1 VSEPL
6 PSPLVLS
13 AIDGRG
19 IATVTLNRPERHN
32 AYDGPLIDQLI
43 AAIAAFAAEPRVRV
57 VLVRGA
63 GRHFQA
69 GADVEWLRRMG
80 EASLEDNLAFSLR
93 TTEAMRALCAFPQP
107 TIALVHGACM
117 GGGVGLVAACDV
129 AIATEGASF
138 ALSEVRRGIIPAPI
152 IPQLCAAM
160 GVRELRRYGITGERF
175 DAREARRIGLVH
187 EVCPDGGLDAAA
199 APIVEAILAGGP
211 QAIAQSKALVL
222 ARGGLAIS
230 DGEVRSLAAQA
241 ALRRASPEAA
251 EGLSSFLEKRDPSW
265 YPPKGEGN

>member
-1 VSEPL
+1 MSEP
-6 PSPLVLS
+6 PAPLVLS
-13 AIDGRG
+13 AMDERG
-19 IATVTLNRPERHN
+19 IATLTLNRPARHN
-32 AYDGPLIDQLI
+32 AYDGPLIEQLI
-43 AAIAAFAAEPRVRV
+43 EAVGALEAEPRLRV
-57 VLVRGA
+57 LLLRAA
-63 GRHFQA
+63 GKHFQA
-69 GADVEWLRRMG
+69 GADIDWLRRMS

-93 TTEAMRALCAFPQP
+93 TTAAMRALGAFPQP
-107 TIALVHGACM
+107 TVALVHGACM

-175 DAREARRIGLVH
+175 DAHEARRIGLVH
-187 EVCPDGGLDAAA
+187 EVCPEGGLDTAA
-199 APIVEAILAGGP
+199 APIVEAILMGGP
-211 QAIAQSKALVL
+211 QAIAESKALVL

-230 DGEVRSLAAQA
+230 DQEVRALAAQA

-251 EGLSSFLEKRDPSW
+251 EGLRSFLEKRDPSW
-265 YPPKGEGN
+265 YPQPDR